1 MPYEIINSIKNVS
14 IIRVVDT
21 GTATITLNNLRANA
35 TIETVTSANIKRL
48 VWSTNGSIQITRGGV
63 PMLSLHNSGEM
74 RLSDFGY
81 SIANNN
87 TQNIVVTINTGGSIV
102 LEVTKSATYN
112 VAPDTGF
119 AV

>member
-14 IIRVVDT
+14 IIRVVDA
-21 GTATITLNNLRANA
+21 GTATITLNDLRANA
-35 TIETVTSANIKRL
+35 TIETVSSANIKRL
-48 VWSTNGSIQITRGGV
+48 TWSTNGNIQIVRGGV
-63 PMLSLHNSGEM
+63 PILALHNAGEM

-87 TQNIVVTINTGGSIV
+87 TQSIVVTITTGGSIV
-102 LEVTKSATYN
+102 LEISKAATYN

-119 AV
+119 AI